1 MQRARTLPL
10 IVLMLLFLH
19 GCNTDGDSSNPART
33 EPPAQTQ
40 NPVQSQNNSDEVP
53 FESDFISVKTQG
65 TGPDVILIH
74 GFASSSDVWLGVAK
88 EIGPRFRLHLISVAG
103 LASSAAA
110 ENVPESYLETIRD
123 EIARYIEATKL
134 KQPILIGHSM
144 GGLLSLLVSSTE
156 PSMVGQVIIVDA
168 LPFFSLLFNPLATAE
183 QVLPQAKAMEKQM
196 LSLDDMQFEQQAKS
210 SASILTKDDKKK
222 KLLLQWSKE
231 SDRKAYAQIFREI
244 MAYDARP
251 ELNKITCPVLVVYA
265 YDKAMFVPEA
275 QLAQLYANAYANVKG
290 VRIQRV
296 ADSFHFIMWDQ
307 PERFQKTL
315 NEVLSR

>member
-1 MQRARTLPL
+1 MKQITITAVL
-10 IVLMLLFLH
+10 IGIWL
-19 GCNTDGDSSNPART
+19 SSVAPAA
-33 EPPAQTQ
+33 EF
-40 NPVQSQNNSDEVP
+40 QSE
-53 FESDFISVKTQG
+53 FISVKTQG
-65 TGPDVILIH
+65 AGPDVILLH
-74 GFASSSDVWLGVAK
+74 GFASSPDVWSGVAK
-88 EIGPRFRLHLISVAG
+88 KNDSRFRLHLVHVAG
-103 LASSAAA
+103 LAGSPAA

-123 EIARYIEATKL
+123 EIARYIEVGKL
-134 KQPILIGHSM
+134 KKPVLIGHSM
-144 GGLLSLLVSSTE
+144 GGLLSLLVSSKE
-156 PSMVGQVIIVDA
+156 PSTVGRVIIVDA

-183 QVLPQAKAMEKQM
+183 QVIPLAKALEKQL

-210 SASILTKDDKKK
+210 SASILTKDDEKKD
-222 KLLLQWSKE
+222 LLLKWSKE
-231 SDRKAYAQIFREI
+231 SDRKAYSQIFREV

-265 YDKAMFVPEA
+265 YDKAMNVPEK

-315 NEVLSR
+315 DEVLPR